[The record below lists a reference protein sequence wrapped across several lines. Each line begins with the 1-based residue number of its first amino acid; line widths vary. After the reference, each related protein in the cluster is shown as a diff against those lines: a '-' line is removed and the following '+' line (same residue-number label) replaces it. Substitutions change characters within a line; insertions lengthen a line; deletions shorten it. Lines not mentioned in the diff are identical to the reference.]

1 MGLCSLPLVWPEAEL
16 LTHASTGDSW
26 TLIGKS
32 DSVSCGNTA
41 PFSWILAHARFCM
54 CSPSLFPQPCESSA
68 VSSTGPLSQISWGFS
83 VPLLDPQIGKSVVGP
98 RAFLTLWGFFSILV
112 LQFVGRLLCG
122 SMLNN
127 AAWPR
132 SAAAGTPSP
141 WQATANPCL
150 CRRQTLKDSSGSGAW
165 GAGPSHTGLWV
176 VIPDVEPASFAG

>member
-16 LTHASTGDSW
+16 LAHASTGDSW
-26 TLIGKS
+26 TFTGKS

-54 CSPSLFPQPCESSA
+54 CSPSLFPQSCESSA

-98 RAFLTLWGFFSILV
+98 RAFLTVWDFFSILV

-132 SAAAGTPSP
+132 SAAASTPVP
-141 WQATANPCL
+141 MEGHC
-150 CRRQTLKDSSGSGAW
+150 
-165 GAGPSHTGLWV
+165 
-176 VIPDVEPASFAG
+176 